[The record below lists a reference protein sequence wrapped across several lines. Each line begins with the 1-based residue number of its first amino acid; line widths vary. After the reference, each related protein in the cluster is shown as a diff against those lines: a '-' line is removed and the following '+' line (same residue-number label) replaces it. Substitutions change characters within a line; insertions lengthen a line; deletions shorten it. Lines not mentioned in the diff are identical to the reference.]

1 MLTAV
6 CYFTPWE
13 VMSMALEALR
23 RNGHNLELGNFPAEG
38 SYDIPIIKSVS
49 LEDRIPWIPFNCAKT
64 DKLRAAHGV
73 HFFIDDYL
81 FQRAWHDPAR
91 YALLLRDFRAVMTPD
106 FSLFTD
112 YPVAVQIYNHW
123 RKHLLGAYWQSLGM
137 TVIPSICW
145 SDHAS
150 YGWCFD
156 GEPVGGT
163 VAVSSVGTQKSRAAR
178 ALFMDGYNEMLRRLR
193 PDKVIFFGDVPESC
207 EGSLELHTS
216 FHSGLAHARKKR

>member
-1 MLTAV
+1 
-6 CYFTPWE
+6 
-13 VMSMALEALR
+13 MALEALK
-23 RNGHNLELGNFPAEG
+23 RNGHNLELGDFPTEG
-38 SYDIPIIKSVS
+38 PYGIPSLKPVS
-49 LEDRIPWIPFNCAKT
+49 LVERIPWIPFNCAKT

-91 YALLLRDFRAVMTPD
+91 YALLLENFRAVMTPD

-112 YPVAVQIYNHW
+112 YPVAVQIYNHF

-150 YGWCFD
+150 YDWCFD

-163 VAVSSVGTQKSRAAR
+163 VAMSSVGTQKSRAAR
-178 ALFMDGYNEMLRRLR
+178 ALFMDGYNEMLRRLN
-193 PDKVIFFGDVPESC
+193 PEKVIFFGDIPEGC
-207 EGSLELHTS
+207 VGSLELHTS

>member
-1 MLTAV
+1 
-6 CYFTPWE
+6 
-13 VMSMALEALR
+13 MALEALR
-23 RNGHNLELGNFPAEG
+23 RNGHNLELGDFATEG
-38 SYDIPIIKSVS
+38 SYGIPILKPAH
-49 LEDRIPWIPFNCAKT
+49 LTERIPWIPFNCAKT
-64 DKLRAAHGV
+64 DKLRAAHGI

-81 FQRAWHDPAR
+81 FQRVWHDPAR
-91 YALLLRDFRAVMTPD
+91 YALLLKDFQAVMTPD

-112 YPVAVQIYNHW
+112 YPMAVQLYNHW

-150 YGWCFD
+150 YDWCFD

-193 PDKVIFFGDVPESC
+193 PEKVIFFGDVPEGC